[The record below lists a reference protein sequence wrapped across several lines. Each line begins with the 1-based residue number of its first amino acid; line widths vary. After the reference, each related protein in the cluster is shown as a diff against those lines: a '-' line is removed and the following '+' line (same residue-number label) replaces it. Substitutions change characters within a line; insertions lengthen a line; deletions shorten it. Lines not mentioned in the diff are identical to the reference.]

1 MLIRHL
7 AFEMKTCS
15 DDNIRGLISKALF
28 FGMIFFKAPGC
39 LKDDFLV

>member
-15 DDNIRGLISKALF
+15 DDNIRGLISKELF
-28 FGMIFFKAPGC
+28 CRMIFFKGPGC
-39 LKDDFLV
+39 LKDVFLV